1 MRKIQVGNESYNIV
15 KKLENTY
22 IVERDGESTLQ
33 LIGEWITKNE

>member
-1 MRKIQVGNESYNIV
+1 M

-22 IVERDGESTLQ
+22 IVERNNESTLR